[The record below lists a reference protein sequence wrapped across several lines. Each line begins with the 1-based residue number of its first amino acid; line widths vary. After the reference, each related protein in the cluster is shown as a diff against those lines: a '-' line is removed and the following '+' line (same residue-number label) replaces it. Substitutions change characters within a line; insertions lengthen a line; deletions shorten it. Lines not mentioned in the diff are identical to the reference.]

1 MKRSSKRLLTTVV
14 YELLLIIASLAMF
27 APILLALVMS
37 IQPPEFVFSYP
48 PKFLPRAFFVENY
61 LQAFKIVP
69 FARMMLNSLIIAVSI
84 TFGKLITGIL
94 AAYAY
99 SNFQF
104 RGSKLSFYVLLA
116 TLFIPAEIVLIVPLF
131 QIISKFGW
139 VNTYWAM
146 VLPFMASATNT
157 FLLRQHFLTIPKE
170 FKDAAMIDGAT
181 AMQYLTEIVIPLSR
195 PMLAGASIINFTY
208 AWNMY
213 LWPMIV
219 AMEDKMKTVQ
229 VAINMIINA
238 ESSNNWGIIM
248 AATIVAL
255 APALLLFFL
264 LQDLFVKSLTSSG
277 LKG

>member
-116 TLFIPAEIVLIVPLF
+116 TLFIPAEIILIVPLF

-255 APALLLFFL
+255 APTLLLFFL

>member
-1 MKRSSKRLLTTVV
+1 MKRSSKKLLTTVV

-37 IQPPEFVFSYP
+37 VQPPEFVFSYP

-84 TFGKLITGIL
+84 TFGKLITGTL

-104 RGSKLSFYVLLA
+104 KGSKLSFYVLLA

-146 VLPFMASATNT
+146 ILPFMASATNT

-181 AMQYLTEIVIPLSR
+181 AMQYLMEIVIPLSR

-219 AMEDKMKTVQ
+219 AMDDKMKTVQ

-248 AATIVAL
+248 ASTIVAL
-255 APALLLFFL
+255 VPTLLLFFL

>member
-1 MKRSSKRLLTTVV
+1 MKRSSKKLLTTVV

-37 IQPPEFVFSYP
+37 VQPPEFVFSYP

-84 TFGKLITGIL
+84 TFGKLITGTL

-104 RGSKLSFYVLLA
+104 KGSKLSFYVLLA

-146 VLPFMASATNT
+146 ILPFMASATNT

-181 AMQYLTEIVIPLSR
+181 AMQYLMEIVIPLSR

-219 AMEDKMKTVQ
+219 AMDDKMKTVQ

-255 APALLLFFL
+255 VPTLLLFFL

>member
-1 MKRSSKRLLTTVV
+1 MKRSSKRLLTTVI
-14 YELLLIIASLAMF
+14 YELLLIFASLAMF

-48 PKFLPRAFFVENY
+48 PRFLPRAFFVENY

-84 TFGKLITGIL
+84 TFGKLITGTL

-146 VLPFMASATNT
+146 ILPFMASATNT

-181 AMQYLTEIVIPLSR
+181 AMQYLREIVIPLSR

-219 AMEDKMKTVQ
+219 AMDDKMKTVQ

-255 APALLLFFL
+255 APTLLLFFL